1 MGIINKNISF
11 SVKSIDHIVLT
22 VQNIDKT
29 VYFYRD
35 VLNMELR
42 FYTAKNDNT
51 KRISF
56 AFGNQKINIHSVD
69 NKHKPH
75 AKKPTSGSSDICF
88 LSNTSVNDWIDY
100 LIGNGIE
107 LEDGPVKRNG
117 AEGEILSIYIRDPDG
132 NLIEIS
138 QEI

>member
-1 MGIINKNISF
+1 VGISNKNISF

-29 VYFYRD
+29 VKFYKD
-35 VLNMELR
+35 VLNMKLS
-42 FYTAKNDNT
+42 FYTAKKDNT

-69 NKHKPH
+69 KKHKPN
-75 AKKPTSGSSDICF
+75 AKKPTSGSTDICF

-100 LIGNGIE
+100 LFDNGIKI
-107 LEDGPVKRNG
+107 EDGPVKRNG
-117 AEGEILSIYIRDPDG
+117 AKGEILSVYIRDPDG

>member
-1 MGIINKNISF
+1 VGIINKNI

-22 VQNIDKT
+22 VENIDKT
-29 VYFYRD
+29 VKFYKD
-35 VLNMELR
+35 VLNMKLS

-56 AFGNQKINIHSVD
+56 AFGNQKINIHSVG

-75 AKKPTSGSSDICF
+75 AKKPTSGSTDICF
-88 LSNTSVNDWIDY
+88 LSNTSVYDWIDY
-100 LIGNGIE
+100 LIANEIKI
-107 LEDGPVKRNG
+107 EDGPVKRNG
-117 AEGEILSIYIRDPDG
+117 AEGEILSVYIRDPDG